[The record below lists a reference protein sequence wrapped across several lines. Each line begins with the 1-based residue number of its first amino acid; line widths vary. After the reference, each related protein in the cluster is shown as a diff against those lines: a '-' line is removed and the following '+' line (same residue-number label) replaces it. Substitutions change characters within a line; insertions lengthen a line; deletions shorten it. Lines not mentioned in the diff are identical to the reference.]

1 MALANVAWILAS
13 AGKRVL
19 VADWDLE
26 APGLHRFF
34 SPFVKVDDVAQARGV
49 IDLVREY
56 EDQVRRETDR
66 SDCWV
71 EQLAQVADYAFPID
85 WKFDGG
91 GSLYVLSAGR
101 QNGAYA
107 STLGSL
113 DWDTFYDRLGGGI
126 FLDAL
131 RDDMRRNYDYTLI
144 DSRTGFS
151 DVADICTQHLP
162 DVLVDCFTLSD
173 QGIDGAARVARA
185 VATLSKKDGPK
196 RKIRILPVAMRVDQG
211 EKEKA
216 DAGGCSRCAASPACP
231 LG

>member
-1 MALANVAWILAS
+1 MTFYSYKGGTGRTMALANVAWILAS

-34 SPFVKVDDVAQARGV
+34 SPFLEVDAVVHTPGV

-56 EDQVRRETDR
+56 EDQVGREADR
-66 SDCWV
+66 PDGWV
-71 EQLAQVADYAFPID
+71 KQLARVDDYAFSID
-85 WKFDGG
+85 WTFGCG
-91 GSLYVLSAGR
+91 GSLNVLSAGR

-113 DWDTFYDRLGGGI
+113 DWDTFYDRLGGGT

-131 RDDMRRNYDYTLI
+131 REDMRRNYDYTLI

-151 DVADICTQHLP
+151 DVADICTQHLSLIHISEP
-162 DVLVDCFTLSD
+162 T
-173 QGIDGAARVARA
+173 R
-185 VATLSKKDGPK
+185 PY
-196 RKIRILPVAMRVDQG
+196 
-211 EKEKA
+211 
-216 DAGGCSRCAASPACP
+216 
-231 LG
+231 